1 MPHKCTKCGK
11 IYPDGDYRIL
21 NGCECGNNK
30 FLYVPKE
37 RLAESIERRED
48 KSECTSKP
56 ENEVVEKSEE
66 FKFDDFEDI
75 ESVKIIAPGMY
86 EIRLEN
92 ILNRDGIVI
101 ALQEEGRYMI
111 HLPSFLKKRGKK
123 K

>member
-37 RLAESIERRED
+37 RLA
-48 KSECTSKP
+48 KSTAAHKET
-56 ENEVVEKSEE
+56 ENEIESKTESEKKEE
-66 FKFDDFEDI
+66 IKIEDFEGI

-86 EIRLEN
+86 EIKLEN
-92 ILNRDGIVI
+92 ILSRDGIVI

-111 HLPSFLKKRGKK
+111 HLPSLLKKKK
-123 K
+123 EKKD

>member
-37 RLAESIERRED
+37 RLA
-48 KSECTSKP
+48 KSTAAHKET
-56 ENEVVEKSEE
+56 ENEIESKTESEKKEE
-66 FKFDDFEDI
+66 IKIEDFEGI

-86 EIRLEN
+86 EIKLEN
-92 ILNRDGIVI
+92 ILSRDGIVI

-111 HLPSFLKKRGKK
+111 HLPSLLKKKKEKK
-123 K
+123 KD

>member
-1 MPHKCTKCGK
+1 MPHRCTKCGK

-37 RLAESIERRED
+37 KLAESIAAHKETEI
-48 KSECTSKP
+48 KP
-56 ENEVVEKSEE
+56 ETESK
-66 FKFDDFEDI
+66 KDFEGI

-86 EIRLEN
+86 EIKLEN
-92 ILNRDGIVI
+92 ILSREGIVI

-111 HLPSFLKKRGKK
+111 HLPSLLKKREKK
-123 K
+123 KD

>member
-37 RLAESIERRED
+37 RLAERA
-48 KSECTSKP
+48 SETEKDIKP
-56 ENEVVEKSEE
+56 EAESGEKQEEVKIE
-66 FKFDDFEDI
+66 DFEGI

-86 EIRLEN
+86 EIKLEN
-92 ILNRDGIVI
+92 ILSRDGIVI

-111 HLPSFLKKRGKK
+111 HLPSLLKKRKK
-123 K
+123 EKS

>member
-37 RLAESIERRED
+37 RLAERA
-48 KSECTSKP
+48 SETEKDVKLESESKKKP
-56 ENEVVEKSEE
+56 EDVKIE
-66 FKFDDFEDI
+66 DFEGI

-86 EIRLEN
+86 EIKLEN
-92 ILNRDGIVI
+92 ILSRDGIVI

-111 HLPSFLKKRGKK
+111 HLPSLLKKREKK
-123 K
+123 EKS